1 MENNNFFKWL
11 KMAEQSIKVGIA
23 NEGEMAI
30 LVSVLKKWQPK
41 NVTQIGDTVFFKQED
56 TFFSM
61 KAIDFRDLYVNNV
74 KDAKI

>member
-1 MENNNFFKWL
+1 MI
-11 KMAEQSIKVGIA
+11 EQSVKVGIA

-41 NVTQIGDTVFFKQED
+41 NVTQIGDTVFFKNED

-61 KAIDFRDLYVNNV
+61 KVIDFKNLYMNNEQN
-74 KDAKI
+74 

>member
-1 MENNNFFKWL
+1 
-11 KMAEQSIKVGIA
+11 MAEQSIKVGIA

>member
-1 MENNNFFKWL
+1 MI
-11 KMAEQSIKVGIA
+11 EQSVKVGIA

-41 NVTQIGDTVFFKQED
+41 NVTQIGDTVFFKNED

-61 KAIDFRDLYVNNV
+61 KVIDFKNLYINNEQK
-74 KDAKI
+74 KD

>member
-1 MENNNFFKWL
+1 MI
-11 KMAEQSIKVGIA
+11 EQSIKVGVA
-23 NEGEMAI
+23 NEGEIAI
-30 LVSVLKKWQPK
+30 LVSILKKWQPK

>member
-1 MENNNFFKWL
+1 MI
-11 KMAEQSIKVGIA
+11 EQSIKVGIA

-41 NVTQIGDTVFFKQED
+41 NVTQIGDTVFFKNED

-61 KAIDFRDLYVNNV
+61 KVIDFKNLYTNNEQS
-74 KDAKI
+74 

>member
-1 MENNNFFKWL
+1 
-11 KMAEQSIKVGIA
+11 MAEQSIKVGIA

-61 KAIDFRDLYVNNV
+61 KVIDFRDLFVNNV
-74 KDAKI
+74 KDGKI

>member
-1 MENNNFFKWL
+1 MI
-11 KMAEQSIKVGIA
+11 EQSIKVGVA
-23 NEGEMAI
+23 NEGEIAI

-61 KAIDFRDLYVNNV
+61 KVIDFRDLYVNNV

>member
-1 MENNNFFKWL
+1 MI

-23 NEGEMAI
+23 NEGEMI
-30 LVSVLKKWQPK
+30 LSVSVLKKWQPK

-61 KAIDFRDLYVNNV
+61 KASDFRDLYVNNV
-74 KDAKI
+74 KDGNI

>member
-1 MENNNFFKWL
+1 MI
-11 KMAEQSIKVGIA
+11 EQSIKVGVA
-23 NEGEMAI
+23 NEGEIAI

-61 KAIDFRDLYVNNV
+61 KVIDFRNLYVNNESN
-74 KDAKI
+74 